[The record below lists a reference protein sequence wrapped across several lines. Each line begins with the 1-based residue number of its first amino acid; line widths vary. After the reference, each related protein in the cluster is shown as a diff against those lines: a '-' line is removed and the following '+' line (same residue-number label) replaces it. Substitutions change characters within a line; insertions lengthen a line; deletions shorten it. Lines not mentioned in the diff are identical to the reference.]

1 MHTLTA
7 IIHNTITFSSSAHQQ
22 AALGVGTEAQGN
34 LRNVVNCR
42 VDDGPAFV
50 LGSLRAGVCEDLSL
64 DLVFEAGKKVT
75 FFASGPGDVH
85 LTGYYVTHFV
95 EGENGTEVAA
105 DEDNEVVQDGDDDEG
120 GVHVETRRE
129 PARKRVKYNDPL
141 DLGEIIE
148 DSSSSDEG
156 EEEEE
161 DEEEDPDHPMKPK
174 SLLAALVDE
183 EPLEDDDESVDGNF
197 ELGDTAAEDAADA
210 ADLRAM
216 EDECHTKLKL
226 PADTQAAAGTD
237 ESSTEASTEGSPK
250 KVHFSPEPEVRAEG
264 DEEGSAEGSV
274 DTEEAREE
282 EAEEHQRKA
291 AMLEARQ
298 ATPYARKESLTQ
310 RNKDVVRGLKRFTAE
325 KESEVDSQTAEVKS
339 QKKQQQQEQKRKAQ
353 QNEKKQKQQKPGQS
367 DKEAPVSV
375 RDTKEGLHIE
385 ELVVGTGSTPK
396 PGRPVFVRYR
406 GMLDSGK
413 VFDRSGK
420 KPFRFVFGA
429 GQVIRGWDLG
439 LADMRVGGKRRLRIP
454 PALAYGKEA
463 SGPIPANSTLTF
475 EVELVR
481 TM

>member
-1 MHTLTA
+1 M
-7 IIHNTITFSSSAHQQ
+7 
-22 AALGVGTEAQGN
+22 
-34 LRNVVNCR
+34 
-42 VDDGPAFV
+42 
-50 LGSLRAGVCEDLSL
+50 GSLRAGTCEDLSL

-95 EGENGTEVAA
+95 EGENTAQ
-105 DEDNEVVQDGDDDEG
+105 DEDEEMAQEDEEEEEEEEED
-120 GVHVETRRE
+120 VHIEKRRE
-129 PARKRVKYNDPL
+129 PARKRPKYNDPL
-141 DLGEIIE
+141 GLGEMVE
-148 DSSSSDEG
+148 GSSSSDED
-156 EEEEE
+156 
-161 DEEEDPDHPMKPK
+161 DEGEDPDHPMKPK

-197 ELGDTAAEDAADA
+197 VLGDTAEEDAADA

-216 EDECHTKLKL
+216 EEECHTKLKL
-226 PADTQAAAGTD
+226 PADIQASEGAE
-237 ESSTEASTEGSPK
+237 ESSTAASMEDSPK
-250 KVHFSPEPEVRAEG
+250 KVHFSPVPEVHAEEDAEDSVDADESHKE
-264 DEEGSAEGSV
+264 DEEEK
-274 DTEEAREE
+274 E
-282 EAEEHQRKA
+282 EEHQRKA
-291 AMLEARQ
+291 VMLEARQ
-298 ATPYARKESLTQ
+298 ATPYAHKDSLME
-310 RNKDVVRGLKRFTAE
+310 RNKDVVRGLKRFTVE
-325 KESEVDSQTAEVKS
+325 KERELEELADQETEDKL
-339 QKKQQQQEQKRKAQ
+339 QKKKKEEEQKRKAQ
-353 QNEKKQKQQKPGQS
+353 QNEKKQKQQKQKQQQRPGQS
-367 DKEAPVSV
+367 GKETPVSV

-385 ELVVGTGSTPK
+385 ELVVGTGGTPK

-463 SGPIPANSTLTF
+463 SGPIPPNSTLTF
-475 EVELVR
+475 EVELVK

>member
-1 MHTLTA
+1 MLH
-7 IIHNTITFSSSAHQQ
+7 Q
-22 AALGVGTEAQGN
+22 AALGVGTESQGN

-42 VDDGPAFV
+42 VEDGPAFV
-50 LGSLRAGVCEDLSL
+50 LGSLRAGACEDLSL

-95 EGENGTEVAA
+95 EGDNGTQDAA
-105 DEDNEVVQDGDDDEG
+105 DEDNEMVSDDDDDD

-129 PARKRVKYNDPL
+129 PSRKRVKYNDPL

-148 DSSSSDEG
+148 GSSSSDE
-156 EEEEE
+156 
-161 DEEEDPDHPMKPK
+161 DEEPAKRRNEGDDNDDDEEADPDHPMKPK

-183 EPLEDDDESVDGNF
+183 EPLDDDDESVDGNF
-197 ELGDTAAEDAADA
+197 VLGDTADEDAADA

-216 EDECHTKLKL
+216 EEECHTKLKL
-226 PADTQAAAGTD
+226 PAGAQTATNAD
-237 ESSTEASTEGSPK
+237 ESSTTTASTEDSPK
-250 KVHFSPEPEVRAEG
+250 KVHFSPEPEVRAES
-264 DEEGSAEGSV
+264 EGESSVERSV
-274 DTEEAREE
+274 DAEEARKEE
-282 EAEEHQRKA
+282 DEEEHQRKA
-291 AMLEARQ
+291 AMLDARQ

-310 RNKDVVRGLKRFTAE
+310 RNKDVVRGLKRFTTE
-325 KESEVDSQTAEVKS
+325 KEKELESLTADDKQ
-339 QKKQQQQEQKRKAQ
+339 QKKKQEQKKS
-353 QNEKKQKQQKPGQS
+353 EKKQKQKQQEQKPGQS
-367 DKEAPVSV
+367 GKETPVAV

-385 ELVVGTGSTPK
+385 ELVVGTGGTPK
-396 PGRPVFVRYR
+396 PGRPIFVRYR

-475 EVELVR
+475 EVELVK

>member
-1 MHTLTA
+1 M
-7 IIHNTITFSSSAHQQ
+7 
-22 AALGVGTEAQGN
+22 
-34 LRNVVNCR
+34 
-42 VDDGPAFV
+42 
-50 LGSLRAGVCEDLSL
+50 GSLRAGTCEDLSL

-95 EGENGTEVAA
+95 EGENTAQ
-105 DEDNEVVQDGDDDEG
+105 DEDEEMAQEDDEDEEEED
-120 GVHVETRRE
+120 VHIEKRRE
-129 PARKRVKYNDPL
+129 PARKRPKYNDPL
-141 DLGEIIE
+141 GLGEMVE
-148 DSSSSDEG
+148 GSSSSDED
-156 EEEEE
+156 E
-161 DEEEDPDHPMKPK
+161 DEETEKRGATGGKKSSSDEDDEGEDPDHPMKPK

-197 ELGDTAAEDAADA
+197 VLGDTAEEDAADA

-216 EDECHTKLKL
+216 EKECHTKLKL
-226 PADTQAAAGTD
+226 PADTQASEGAE
-237 ESSTEASTEGSPK
+237 ESSTAASMEDSPK
-250 KVHFSPEPEVRAEG
+250 KVHFSPVPEVHAEE
-264 DEEGSAEGSV
+264 DAEGSG
-274 DTEEAREE
+274 DAEESHEE
-282 EAEEHQRKA
+282 EEEDEEEKEEEHQRKT

-298 ATPYARKESLTQ
+298 ATPYAHKDSLME
-310 RNKDVVRGLKRFTAE
+310 RNKDVVRGLKRFTVE
-325 KESEVDSQTAEVKS
+325 KERELEELADQETEDKL
-339 QKKQQQQEQKRKAQ
+339 QKKKKEEEQKRKAQ
-353 QNEKKQKQQKPGQS
+353 QNEKKQKQQKQQQQRPGQIGR
-367 DKEAPVSV
+367 ETPISV

-385 ELVVGTGSTPK
+385 ELVVGTGGTPK

-463 SGPIPANSTLTF
+463 SGPIPPNSTLTF
-475 EVELVR
+475 EVELVK